1 MPIEL
6 GRKVI
11 GIDLVLACYDLQ
23 SILDLLNRHS
33 CIVLYAYSLRYKAC
47 KMTQWMN
54 ILEVACRTPVL
65 KIIFWWISRG
75 AREKLH
81 SGMGVLQS
89 ICGRSYGI
97 WNIIMEMSGV
107 YKKIP
112 NSVKAFY
119 IKEFLDFH
127 RQP

>member
-1 MPIEL
+1 MQNDTVDEL
-6 GRKVI
+6 IRSGLWITR
-11 GIDLVLACYDLQ
+11 
-23 SILDLLNRHS
+23 
-33 CIVLYAYSLRYKAC
+33 LYGHFL
-47 KMTQWMN
+47 
-54 ILEVACRTPVL
+54 
-65 KIIFWWISRG
+65 RG

-89 ICGRSYGI
+89 MCGRSYGI
-97 WNIIMEMSGV
+97 WNSIMEMSGV

-112 NSVKAFY
+112 NSLKALY